1 MRIAVAQSPGEL
13 NGIEERIN
21 WAEKKITSIKNKK
34 IDLIVFPELF
44 TCGYNSGSNIRKSAE
59 DKSGKNFLIFSKL
72 AKYFKIG
79 IHYGYPEK
87 ESSRIYNSAQFI
99 SSNGLSLNNHRKLIL
114 EASGYESKYFSCGN
128 SIEVFKYQGF
138 KIATLI
144 CYDAEFPE
152 TARIAASRG
161 AELLLIPTAL
171 SDNWDWVAEKMIP
184 TRAHENGIFLAY
196 SNHCGKENK
205 ISYLGSSFITSP
217 NGKDLGRLKNKPGI
231 ITAKLNLSEIKIAQ
245 SRLPYHKDIK
255 KLKLK
260 N

>member
-1 MRIAVAQSPGEL
+1 MHIAIAQSPGKL
-13 NGIEERIN
+13 NGTLERIS
-21 WAEKKITSIKNKK
+21 WAEKKIISINNKK
-34 IDLIVFPELF
+34 LDLIVFPELF

-152 TARIAASRG
+152 TVRIAVTRG
-161 AELLLIPTAL
+161 AELLLVPTAL
-171 SDNWDWVAEKMIP
+171 SNNWDWVAEKMIP

-196 SNHCGKENK
+196 ANHCGSEKK
-205 ISYLGSSFITSP
+205 VSYLGSSFITGP
-217 NGKDLGRLKNKPGI
+217 NGKDLARLKNKPGI
-231 ITAKLNLSEIKIAQ
+231 ITAKLNFSEIKIAQ
-245 SRLPYHKDIK
+245 SRLPYHRDIK
-255 KLKLK
+255 KLKLV
-260 N
+260 

>member
-1 MRIAVAQSPGEL
+1 MHIAVAQSPGEL

-21 WAEKKITSIKNKK
+21 WAEKKIISIKNKK
-34 IDLIVFPELF
+34 IDLIIFPELF
-44 TCGYNSGSNIRKSAE
+44 TCGYNSGSYIIKNAE
-59 DKSGKNFLIFSKL
+59 HKSGESFSIFSKL

-87 ESSRIYNSAQFI
+87 KSSKIYNSAQFI
-99 SSNGLSLNNHRKLIL
+99 SSNGSSLNNHRKLIL
-114 EASGYESKYFSCGN
+114 EASGYESKYFSSGN
-128 SIEVFKYQGF
+128 SIEVFKYKGF

-152 TARIAASRG
+152 TARIAATKG
-161 AELLLIPTAL
+161 AELLLVPTAL
-171 SDNWDWVAEKMIP
+171 SDRWNWVAEKMIP
-184 TRAHENGIFLAY
+184 TRAHENGVFLAY
-196 SNHCGKENK
+196 ANHCGKENK

-217 NGKDLGRLKNKPGI
+217 NGKDLARLKNKQGI

-255 KLKLK
+255 KLKLR